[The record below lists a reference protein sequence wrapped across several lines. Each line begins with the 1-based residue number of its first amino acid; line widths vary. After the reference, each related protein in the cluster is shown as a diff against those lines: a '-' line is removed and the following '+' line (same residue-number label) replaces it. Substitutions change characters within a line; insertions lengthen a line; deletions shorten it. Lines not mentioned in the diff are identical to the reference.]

1 LLLVVVVVVPDAL
14 MLVFF
19 VDERGHT
26 IAALLGFAAL
36 ATGEAAG
43 KEFSLSEKVA
53 GMF

>member
-1 LLLVVVVVVPDAL
+1 VVVVVVPDAL
-14 MLVFF
+14 MLVIF
-19 VDERGHT
+19 VDHT